1 MEVRIIYCIFE
12 KAYRID
18 LYNNL
23 DLPNYYINRFWAINE
38 MLEITES
45 DEKSDRDFKFMELIE
60 GYGGYISKMNFP
72 GKICFK
78 LKADAEKFKEFLESH
93 IIMYELTK

>member
-12 KAYRID
+12 KAYGID

-38 MLEITES
+38 MLEITE
-45 DEKSDRDFKFMELIE
+45 DDNKKDKDLKFIKLIQE
-60 GYGGYISKMNFP
+60 YGGYIGKANFP
-72 GKICFK
+72 GKIYFK
-78 LKADAEKFKEFLESH
+78 LKADAEKFKEFLESY
-93 IIMYELTK
+93 IIMDKLTE